1 MDQLWWEA
9 WGQPVAGD
17 GCMHFGGGVAA
28 AASKEAA
35 GVAAVVAGHTGRACM
50 GSHNSAAVVGI
61 EPAADIAGKERT
73 EHL

>member
-1 MDQLWWEA
+1 
-9 WGQPVAGD
+9 
-17 GCMHFGGGVAA
+17 MHFGGGVAA

-35 GVAAVVAGHTGRACM
+35 GVAAVAAGHTGRACM
-50 GSHNSAAVVGI
+50 GSHNSAVVVGI